1 VELAIFRDGP
11 DDSAPSSPAS
21 KWHGTARPVQG
32 PAVWSPAR
40 KHAVSRRALHLS
52 LHLAA
57 LAAGAVAVFVV
68 SASAQVAGPPTTASF
83 TAGDNYWRVT
93 GSTETTATIAAGGT
107 VTFSSPVPNS
117 AHNATFT
124 ASAPSFCDPPLPDG
138 AELPPWS
145 STCRFDAPG
154 TYPFVCT
161 IHNGMGGTVQVL
173 PPGTIPPPPPPAP
186 GTPPP
191 GGSPSEPGSPSVKVA
206 RRQRGTTLRG
216 SVTTSE
222 DSSRIAITALV
233 SSHVLAQS
241 RPRRIRKVSVGA
253 LRKQVATAGK
263 TAFAV
268 RLRRAA
274 RRALERRGR
283 LAVDVRIVVTP
294 PAGRAT
300 TRTVRVTLRAAR

>member
-1 VELAIFRDGP
+1 
-11 DDSAPSSPAS
+11 
-21 KWHGTARPVQG
+21 
-32 PAVWSPAR
+32 
-40 KHAVSRRALHLS
+40 VSRRARHLS
-52 LHLAA
+52 LYLAA
-57 LAAGAVAVFVV
+57 LAAGAVAAFVV
-68 SASAQVAGPPTTASF
+68 SASAQVTGPPTTASF

-93 GSTETTATIAAGGT
+93 GSTATTATIAAGGT
-107 VTFSSPVPNS
+107 VTFSNPVPNS

-124 ASAPSFCDPPLPDG
+124 GSAPSFCDPLLPGG
-138 AELPPWS
+138 AALPPWS

-173 PPGTIPPPPPPAP
+173 PPGTTPPPPPAP

-191 GGSPSEPGSPSVKVA
+191 GGLPSEPGSPSVKVA

-233 SSHVLAQS
+233 SNHLLAQS

-263 TAFAV
+263 TSFAV

>member
-1 VELAIFRDGP
+1 MVAGEEG
-11 DDSAPSSPAS
+11 
-21 KWHGTARPVQG
+21 
-32 PAVWSPAR
+32 
-40 KHAVSRRALHLS
+40 AVSRRARHLS
-52 LHLAA
+52 LYSAA
-57 LAAGAVAVFVV
+57 LAAGALAVFAV
-68 SASAQVAGPPTTASF
+68 SASAQVSGPPTTASF

-107 VTFSSPVPNS
+107 VTFSNPVPNS

-124 ASAPSFCDPPLPDG
+124 ASAPSFCDPPLPGG
-138 AELPPWS
+138 AALPPWS
-145 STCRFDAPG
+145 STCRFDAAG

-173 PPGTIPPPPPPAP
+173 APGTTPPPPPPAP

-233 SSHVLAQS
+233 SNHVLAQS

-263 TAFAV
+263 TSFAL

-283 LAVDVRIVVTP
+283 LAVDLRIVVTP

-300 TRTVRVTLRAAR
+300 TKTVRVTLRTAR